1 MQFRLRKL
9 YFPNMDKMM
18 RAMATAR
25 VPTYGLYGEQQTAAP
40 EFWIHAETIESRSRL
55 HNWEIRQHRHATFFQ
70 ILQIRTGEGDALFDR
85 DRLRLTPGTIV
96 IVPPGVVH
104 GFRFSQDLNGQVITM
119 LATRVSAR
127 PSCLMRFMARPWLF
141 RVEPDPEGDYLMA
154 TLDRIEQELALHV
167 APRTGLLEACL
178 DIFLTLAAG
187 RIDSGDDPNEASA
200 RDRTARLNA
209 LIGAHYKQHRPAAFY
224 AAELGLSVTHLN
236 RVARAGTGKSLNELL
251 TDRLVTEAR
260 RNLVFSL
267 MSIQQIAYE
276 LGYSDPAYF
285 TRAFL
290 RATGETPGAFRRRE
304 RERPQP
310 HFGS

>member
-1 MQFRLRKL
+1 
-9 YFPNMDKMM
+9 M
-18 RAMATAR
+18 RAIAAAR
-25 VPTYGLYGEQQTAAP
+25 VPTYGLYGEPQTGSP
-40 EFWIHAETIESRSRL
+40 DFWIHAETIEARSRL
-55 HNWEIRQHRHATFFQ
+55 YNWEIKQHRHETFFQ
-70 ILQIRTGEGDALFDR
+70 ILQIRTGEGDTLFGH

-141 RVEPDPEGDYLMA
+141 RVEPDAEGDYLMA
-154 TLDRIEQELALHV
+154 TLDRIEQELALHF
-167 APRTGLLEACL
+167 APRTALLEACL
-178 DIFLTLAAG
+178 DVFLTLAAS
-187 RIDSGDDPNEASA
+187 RIDSSDDPDEASA
-200 RDRTARLNA
+200 RDRIARLNA
-209 LIGAHYKQHRPAAFY
+209 LIGAHYKRHRPASFY
-224 AAELGLSVTHLN
+224 AGALGLSVTHLN
-236 RVARAGTGKSLNELL
+236 RIVRTGTGKSLNELL
-251 TDRLVTEAR
+251 TDRLISEAR

-290 RATGETPGAFRRRE
+290 RATGETPGAFRKRE
-304 RERPQP
+304 RAQASI
-310 HFGS
+310 GS